1 MIKKLQGSKVE
12 STTLKFRL
20 RMKSQLGTFL
30 QMNPKLRVWLV
41 NSHMS
46 DPNDLRYLF
55 NLVFA
60 L

>member
-12 STTLKFRL
+12 PSTLKSRL
-20 RMKSQLGTFL
+20 RVNSQLGSFL
-30 QMNPKLRVWLV
+30 QINPKLRVWLV

>member
-12 STTLKFRL
+12 PTTLKFRL